1 MAITNI
7 EVAQSAVLRPIMEIA
22 EEAGI
27 QPDELRVYGRDKAKV
42 DLSLLDRL
50 KDRPDGKLVL
60 VTAMTPTKSGEGK
73 STITVGLGQAL
84 RRAGKRAFVALREA
98 SLGPC
103 LGMKGGACGGGY
115 SQVLPMEDIN
125 LHFTGDIHAVT
136 TAHNALAALLDSHLH
151 FGNEAG
157 LDVRAITW
165 SRVMDMCD
173 RALRDVIIGLGGK
186 LNGVPRENYFQITA
200 ASEVMA
206 IICLARSMTDL
217 KERLGSII
225 VGARPDG
232 TFVRSSDLNA
242 QGAMALLL
250 KDAIK
255 PNLVQTVEG
264 GPAFV
269 HSGPFANIAHGCNS
283 VLATRMGL
291 KLGDI
296 LITEAGFASDLGA
309 EKFFNIKCRKAGLR
323 PDATVISCTLKATKR
338 AGGGDEK
345 APHAPN
351 PDAIRAGVVNIEAH
365 VANMRQH
372 GLPAIVAINRF
383 AQDSEEELALLKSLL
398 DERGIPSA
406 ICDAYG
412 KGGDGC
418 QELADLVT
426 AAIDSGYTDFRLLYP
441 DEAPLADKIQTI
453 ATQVYG
459 ADGVE
464 FLPKARK
471 ALASFE
477 AAGLGNLPICMA
489 KTQYS
494 LTDDQN
500 IVGRPSGFQITV
512 RDATVSA
519 GAGFVVALLGE
530 MMTMPGL
537 VRTPAM
543 VNMDIDEDGTI
554 TGLF

>member
-1 MAITNI
+1 MGITNI
-7 EVAQSAVLRPIMEIA
+7 EVAQSAVLRPIVEVA

-27 QPDELRVYGRDKAKV
+27 RQDELSLYGRDKAKV
-42 DLSLLDRL
+42 ELSVLDRL
-50 KDRPDGKLVL
+50 GDRSDGKLVL

-84 RRAGKRAFVALREA
+84 RRAGQRSFVALREA

-136 TAHNALAALLDSHLH
+136 TAHNALAALIDSHLH
-151 FGNEAG
+151 FGNEVG
-157 LDVRAITW
+157 LDVRSITW
-165 SRVMDMCD
+165 PRVMDMCD
-173 RALRDVIIGLGGK
+173 RALRDVIVGLGGR
-186 LNGVPRENYFQITA
+186 LNGIPRESCFQITA

-206 IICLARSMTDL
+206 VLCLAQSMSDL
-217 KERLGSII
+217 KERLGRIV
-225 VGARPDG
+225 VGARTDG
-232 TFVRSSDLNA
+232 TFVRASDLRA
-242 QGAMALLL
+242 EGAMALLL

-269 HSGPFANIAHGCNS
+269 HGGPFANIAHGCNS
-283 VLATRMGL
+283 VLATRMAL

-296 LITEAGFASDLGA
+296 LVTEAGFASDLGA
-309 EKFFNIKCRKAGLR
+309 EKFFNIKCRKAGFR
-323 PDATVISCTLKATKR
+323 PDVVVISCTLKATKR
-338 AGGGDEK
+338 AGGAGENE
-345 APHAPN
+345 PHAPN
-351 PDAIRAGVVNIEAH
+351 GDAIRAGIANIEAH
-365 VANMRQH
+365 VGNVHQH
-372 GLPAIVAINRF
+372 GVPAIVALNRF
-383 AQDSEEELALLKSLL
+383 AQDSVEELTLLTSLL
-398 DERGIPSA
+398 DERGIPNA
-406 ICDAYG
+406 ICDAYTM
-412 KGGDGC
+412 GGAGC
-418 QELADLVT
+418 ADLAELVMS
-426 AAIDSGYTDFRLLYP
+426 AVESGEADFRLLYP
-441 DEAPLADKIQTI
+441 DELPLVDKIETI
-453 ATQVYG
+453 ATKVYG

-464 FLPKARK
+464 FLPKAKK

-477 AAGLGNLPICMA
+477 AAGLGHLPVCMA

-494 LTDDQN
+494 LTDDQEV
-500 IVGRPSGFQITV
+500 VGRPTGFRITV

-537 VRTPAM
+537 VRIPAM
-543 VNMDIDEDGTI
+543 VNMDIADDGTI